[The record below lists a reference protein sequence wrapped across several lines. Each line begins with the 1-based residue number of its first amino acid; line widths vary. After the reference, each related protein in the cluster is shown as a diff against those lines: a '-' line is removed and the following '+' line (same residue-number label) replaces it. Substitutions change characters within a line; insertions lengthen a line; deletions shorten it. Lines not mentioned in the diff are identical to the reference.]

1 MATLQVKN
9 IPDEMYERLR
19 KLAKDRQTTISA
31 TVINAVEREIR
42 SAAWRERW
50 QSRPEIDLGV
60 DGAALVKKARASNGV
75 SETVND

>member
-60 DGAALVKKARASNGV
+60 DGAALVKEARASNGV
-75 SETVND
+75 SETVHD

>member
-60 DGAALVKKARASNGV
+60 DGATLVKEARAENGV
-75 SETVND
+75 REQDSD